1 MHWYP
6 FYTLPRHEKKV
17 AAALEKEGTEYYLPL
32 LKVLRK
38 WSDRKKW
45 VEEPLFKSYIF
56 VRTQYPSSG
65 FYKIIS
71 RPGIVRSVSFEGKPR
86 FVSDDEI
93 NAIRQLLEKG
103 YTIKAVNMPLKK
115 GTPVEISSG
124 PLMGMKGEVMG
135 KGTKG
140 KFIIRINTINT
151 ALKVDI
157 SADFLTVTGKQK

>member
-1 MHWYP
+1 MNWYP

-17 AAALEKEGTEYYLPL
+17 AAALERDGTEYYLPL
-32 LKVLRK
+32 QKVLRK

-56 VRTQYPSSG
+56 VRTRYPSTD

-86 FVSDDEI
+86 YISDNEI
-93 NAIRQLLEKG
+93 DIIRQLLEKG
-103 YTIKAVNMPLKK
+103 YSVKAVNMPLKK
-115 GTPVEISSG
+115 GSPVEISGG
-124 PLMGMKGEVMG
+124 PLMGLKGEVIG
-135 KGTKG
+135 KVTRG

-157 SADFLTVTGKQK
+157 SADFLTLTGK